1 MTSELSNSEND
12 KRLVNQ
18 ATFVK
23 TYSDAYKVT
32 WLVRRLFR
40 AMTAMA
46 DEYLRDAGL
55 SAADRAVMES
65 LFPHE
70 SRTVPAIAR
79 HYEVS
84 RQHIQATTNRL
95 LDQGLL
101 RCEDNPRH
109 KRSPLLRLSRSG
121 REVFRELRRREG
133 ALLDEVFADVEIA
146 DIAVTRRTLEKILA
160 KVR

>member
-1 MTSELSNSEND
+1 MSKSRID
-12 KRLVNQ
+12 KSIVIFAAN
-18 ATFVK
+18 VK

-46 DEYLRDAGL
+46 DDYLRDAGL
-55 SAADRAVMES
+55 STADRAVMEL

-70 SRTVPAIAR
+70 NRTVPAIAR

-84 RQHIQATTNRL
+84 RQHVQATANRL
-95 LDQGLL
+95 LEQGLL
-101 RCEDNPRH
+101 RSEANPRH
-109 KRSPLLRLSRSG
+109 KRSPLLRLSRAG
-121 REVFRELRRREG
+121 RDQFRELRRREG
-133 ALLDEVFADVEIA
+133 ALLDTVFADIEIA

-160 KVR
+160 RIPS

>member
-1 MTSELSNSEND
+1 M
-12 KRLVNQ
+12 
-18 ATFVK
+18 K

-70 SRTVPAIAR
+70 SRTVPAIVR

-84 RQHIQATTNRL
+84 RQHVQATANRL

-101 RCEDNPRH
+101 RCEDNPKH
-109 KRSPLLRLSRSG
+109 KRSPLLRLSRTG
-121 REVFRELRRREG
+121 REAFRELRRREG
-133 ALLDEVFADVEIA
+133 ALLDEVFADIEIA
-146 DIAVTRRTLEKILA
+146 DIAVTRRTLEKILS